1 MYKSKIPKSDV
12 VLRRPA
18 DNKIQNFYIVNK
30 LSVFCINQYQMKTFT
45 FHIKP

>member
-18 DNKIQNFYIVNK
+18 DNKIQNVYIVNK
-30 LSVFCINQYQMKTFT
+30 LSVFL
-45 FHIKP
+45 H